1 MKALLA
7 EFQKTR
13 KRKIW
18 VIIAAL
24 IAVELLWLLWAFRKM
39 DNTELAQGWKRFMYQ
54 LPLLNALIM
63 PVVAAV
69 TASRLC
75 DIEHKGNTFKLL
87 HTFLPAGKI
96 FDAKFI
102 CGALYMLA
110 AVLLQVGV
118 MIGYG
123 NLKGFTEPFPSLM
136 LAYYLLFVASVS
148 LTLYLIQQVLSLLFR
163 NQMAALTVGLL
174 GGLFGLFSMFF
185 PQWLQKL
192 IPWGYYG
199 VLMVVNM
206 TWDEATR
213 VSTFQWI
220 PANWSGFFILIV
232 VFVIVYAIGRSAFVR
247 KEL

>member
-1 MKALLA
+1 MKALLV

-18 VIIAAL
+18 VIIVAL

-39 DNTELAQGWKRFMYQ
+39 DGTELAQGWKRFMYQ

-69 TASRLC
+69 TASRIC
-75 DIEHKGNTFKLL
+75 DIEHKGNTLKLL
-87 HTFLPAGKI
+87 CTFQPAGKL

-102 CGALYMLA
+102 YGALFMIA
-110 AVLLQVGV
+110 AILLQVAV
-118 MIGYG
+118 MLGYG
-123 NLKGFTEPFPSLM
+123 TVKGFTEPFPSMM
-136 LAYYLLFVASVS
+136 LAYYLLFVISVS
-148 LTLYLIQQVLSLLFR
+148 LTLYLLQQVLSLLFT
-163 NQMAALTVGLL
+163 NQMAALTIGLL

-185 PQWLQKL
+185 PQWLQK
-192 IPWGYYG
+192 IVPWGYYG

-206 TWDEATR
+206 SWDEATR
-213 VSTFQWI
+213 LSTFQWL
-220 PANWSGFFILIV
+220 PANWSGFFILLIM
-232 VFVIVYAIGRSAFVR
+232 FCILYSIGRNAFVR